1 MNDYFYVIARSIT
14 HAQRMER
21 LLRRA
26 GLSCWIARAPLE
38 LTGRGCAYAVQ
49 IREKDLA
56 AAVRQIRGAG
66 FGADRIY
73 RKTNGKFS
81 EVQQP

>member
-1 MNDYFYVIARSIT
+1 MSYYYVIARSIT

-21 LLRRA
+21 LLRWA
-26 GLSCWIARAPLE
+26 GISCWIARAPLE

-49 IREKDLA
+49 IREKDLPA
-56 AAVRQIRGAG
+56 AIQRIRGAG
-66 FGADRIY
+66 FGSVRIY
-73 RKTNGKFS
+73 QKKDGKFS